1 MAAFIEKY
9 GIIVLGTLITVIV
22 AIIVFVVIA
31 EIASNNKD
39 NALVQLEELE
49 ERIIDGETQLMMD
62 EFEEHVSDIQKQSN
76 DPYVRDRIQLL
87 AAQIYWDNDQYE
99 EAAVKYLTL
108 AQKSPNT
115 YLGQLSYFNAAVV
128 YEESGD
134 AVRAISVLE
143 DILTEYAFL
152 SNPMIPRTL
161 LNLGRLHELQGNTTS
176 AQEYYDQLIQNYSGN
191 ELVNLAYNRLI
202 RIENTN

>member
-1 MAAFIEKY
+1 MAAFVEKY
-9 GIIVLGTLITVIV
+9 GIIVLGALMTVIV
-22 AIIVFVVIA
+22 AIIVFVVVA

-49 ERIIDGETQLMMD
+49 DRILDEETQLMMD
-62 EFEEHVSDIQKQSN
+62 EFEEHADEIQKQSN
-76 DPYVRDRIQLL
+76 DPYVRDRIQIL

-108 AQKSPNT
+108 AQTSPNT

-128 YEESGD
+128 YEEDGNT
-134 AVRAISVLE
+134 AQAISILE
-143 DILTEYAFL
+143 DILNEYEFI

-161 LNLGRLHELQGNTTS
+161 LNLGRLLEVQGNTES
-176 AQEYYDQLIQNYSGN
+176 AQEYYNQLIQDYSGN

-202 RIENTN
+202 RIENSN